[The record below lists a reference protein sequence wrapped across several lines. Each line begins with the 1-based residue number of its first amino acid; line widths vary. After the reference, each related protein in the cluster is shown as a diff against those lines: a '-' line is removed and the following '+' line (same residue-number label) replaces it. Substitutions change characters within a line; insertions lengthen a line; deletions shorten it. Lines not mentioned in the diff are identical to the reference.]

1 MNTNLVTYLTQLC
14 TYHKRINLLDI
25 KIIHNYLRDVTKM
38 GNPTPADIERA
49 LCQMYDEDILDFD
62 DIECFWF
69 IRKSA

>member
-14 TYHKRINLLDI
+14 AYHKHIHLFNI
-25 KIIHNYLRDVTKM
+25 EIIHNYLRDVNRM
-38 GNPTPADIERA
+38 GNPTATDIERT